1 MTALLLQRSWIC
13 LSKVF
18 NENSKLTALTR
29 IKIKDDRLAKRE
41 RGKSE

>member
-1 MTALLLQRSWIC
+1 MTALLLQRSWIY

-18 NENSKLTALTR
+18 HENSKLTALTR
-29 IKIKDDRLAKRE
+29 IKIKDDRLDKRE